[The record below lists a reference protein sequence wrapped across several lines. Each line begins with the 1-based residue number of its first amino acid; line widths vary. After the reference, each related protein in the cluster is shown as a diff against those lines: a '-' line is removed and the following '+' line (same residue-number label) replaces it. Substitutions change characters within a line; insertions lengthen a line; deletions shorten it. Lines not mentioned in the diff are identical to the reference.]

1 MEEVSSSQVVLLG
14 ALYNTAQEYDTSAT
28 WEYTG
33 PQLELVTCLLV
44 LVLTCT
50 GIWSGTVKSDVV
62 A

>member
-44 LVLTCT
+44 
-50 GIWSGTVKSDVV
+50 VV
-62 A
+62 HMYWYLERHRKK